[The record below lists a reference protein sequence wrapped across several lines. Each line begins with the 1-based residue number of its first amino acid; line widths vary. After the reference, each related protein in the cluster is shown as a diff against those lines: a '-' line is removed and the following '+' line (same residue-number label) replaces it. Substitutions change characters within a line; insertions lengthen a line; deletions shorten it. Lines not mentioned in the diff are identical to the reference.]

1 MPAEGRALGQSSSSR
16 RLRAGYQTNYW
27 TVRVR
32 LRFWLREPDVPV
44 SVSVE
49 VPSGVP
55 GLPLLPELLFP
66 PQPTTNETLK
76 NKRVV
81 AHNRGTR
88 QLERLRR
95 FPRARIRNTSKRKAM
110 GQIGM
115 RVLGM
120 RHRPAGTAEAAV
132 VLTVTLKGT
141 GEFALTSTGFGG
153 LHVARAGA
161 PEHVKLTVPV
171 KPPIGLIW
179 RL

>member
-66 PQPTTNETLK
+66 PQPTTNERLK
-76 NKRVV
+76 KKRVV

-88 QLERLRR
+88 RLGTPRR
-95 FPRARIRNTSKRKAM
+95 FPLARIRNASERRAM
-110 GQIGM
+110 GQTGM
-115 RVLGM
+115 RLPGI
-120 RHRPAGTAEAAV
+120 RHG
-132 VLTVTLKGT
+132 
-141 GEFALTSTGFGG
+141 
-153 LHVARAGA
+153 
-161 PEHVKLTVPV
+161 
-171 KPPIGLIW
+171 I
-179 RL
+179 